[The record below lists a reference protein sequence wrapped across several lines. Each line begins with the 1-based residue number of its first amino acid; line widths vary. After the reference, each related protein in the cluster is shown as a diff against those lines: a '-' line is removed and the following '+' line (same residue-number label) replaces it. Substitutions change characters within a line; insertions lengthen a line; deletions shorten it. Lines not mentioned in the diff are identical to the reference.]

1 MRRFR
6 LHWQLYPTYVILTLI
21 ALAGVAAY
29 TAGSIQ
35 RNYRQDLT
43 RLLETRARLV
53 EHAVLSIQPLLDAEQ
68 VDALCKTLGD
78 AAQNDIS
85 FYEITVFDQDAR
97 RVGAS
102 RRGGTDPHQA
112 VTPELEEALAGRTG
126 SDIRLSAYLKTSTL
140 FVAIPL
146 RNNGEVIG
154 AVRTALSL
162 DSINRNFNSI
172 FFELALWGAVLLLIA
187 LGLSRYASKRI
198 SQPLHEFKNWA
209 LRIQEDELSARVSDS
224 DCEEIG
230 GVAESINR
238 MAEQLQSR
246 INSITRQNSEQ
257 EAILASMIEGVVA
270 VDQNERIIL
279 INHGAIQLLDVTIHP
294 AHGRKLHEVVRNT
307 GLLKAVS
314 RALRHDEP
322 FEDEIIVPETE
333 PRYLRMNGAPL
344 LSALGERIGAV
355 VVLNE
360 VTRLRRLENIRRDF
374 VANVSHELKTPIT
387 SIKGFV
393 ETLLDGAMDD
403 ADDATRFLGIIAKQ
417 SDRLHAIIEDLLTL
431 SRIEQNTEKES
442 IELERI
448 RVKGV
453 LRSAI
458 ESCDPNAAEKQIIID
473 LECEDEASALINP
486 ALIEQ
491 AMVNLIDNAIKYSE
505 EESRVLVQLED
516 NHSEIHIHVQDWG
529 VGVDDDHLPRLF
541 ERFYRV
547 DKARSRK
554 MGGTGLGLAIE
565 KHIAQAHGGRVTVK
579 SKPGE
584 GSTFSLHLQK

>member
-21 ALAGVAAY
+21 ALAGVAVYA
-29 TAGSIQ
+29 AGSMQ
-35 RNYRQDLT
+35 RNYRQDLA

-53 EHAVLSIQPLLDAEQ
+53 EHAVLSVQPLLDAEQ

-85 FYEITVFDQDAR
+85 FYEIAVFDKDAKHI
-97 RVGAS
+97 GAS
-102 RRGGTDPHQA
+102 RRGGTDPHQEL
-112 VTPELEEALAGRTG
+112 TPELKEALAGRTG

-146 RNNGEVIG
+146 RNDGEVIG
-154 AVRTALSL
+154 AVRAALSL
-162 DSINRNFNSI
+162 DSINRNFNFI

-209 LRIQEDELSARVSDS
+209 LRIQDDDLSARVNDS
-224 DCEEIG
+224 GCVEIG

-246 INSITRQNSEQ
+246 IQSISRQNSEQ

-279 INHGAIQLLDVTIHP
+279 INYGAIQLLDVTIHP

-314 RALRHDEP
+314 RALWHDEP

-344 LSALGERIGAV
+344 VSAEGERIGAV

-431 SRIEQNTEKES
+431 SRIEQNTEKQS
-442 IELERI
+442 IDLERV

-458 ESCDPNAAEKQIIID
+458 ESCEPKAAEKQMAVD
-473 LECEDEASALINP
+473 LECEDDASALINP

-529 VGVDDDHLPRLF
+529 AGVDADHLPRLF

-554 MGGTGLGLAIE
+554 MGGTGLGLAIV

-584 GSTFSLHLQK
+584 GSAFTLHLQK